1 MLNLTKYGE
10 TNAMSFQLGN
20 YVVDKNL
27 YVSLLYDEGGCLI
40 PWSNLTVNLG
50 IKCADNCAF
59 IDTNNNGNDIITWLE
74 ENGLGKLTGRTGESG
89 WCLYPEF
96 EFNMDEL
103 MKHVVLDNRCE
114 K

>member
-1 MLNLTKYGE
+1 MLKLTKYGE
-10 TNAMSFQLGN
+10 TNEISFRLGN
-20 YVVDKNL
+20 YVVDKSL
-27 YVSLLYDEGGCLI
+27 YVGLLYDEGGYLA

-59 IDTNNNGNDIITWLE
+59 IDTNNNGNDIIAWLE
-74 ENGLGKLTGRTGESG
+74 DNGLGKQTGRTGESG

-96 EFNMDEL
+96 EFNMDQL
-103 MKHVVLDNRCE
+103 MEHVLLDNRCE